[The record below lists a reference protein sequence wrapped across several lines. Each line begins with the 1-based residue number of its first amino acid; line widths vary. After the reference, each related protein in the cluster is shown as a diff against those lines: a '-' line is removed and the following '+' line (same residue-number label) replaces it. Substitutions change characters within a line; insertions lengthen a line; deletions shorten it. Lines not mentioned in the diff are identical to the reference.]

1 METRCSELLSRWRVG
16 RGSSPHVGRPWAL
29 VPLCGPGSPG
39 EVSGTPVTCLSGWE
53 HLPDNN
59 RQHSLSQIPSQRLLS
74 LTFPAI
80 DQKTFPFLKI
90 LTVNTYSC
98 FRFVGYYL
106 LCPWAFRGNILTRN
120 PFSFSQCISFSQ
132 FSFLQLSWLKFLSFS
147 GDKNMAFLN
156 LCHWKYATIF
166 KA

>member
-1 METRCSELLSRWRVG
+1 MVTYMQIGSEKNKCNVFFKNMFWISMY
-16 RGSSPHVGRPWAL
+16 
-29 VPLCGPGSPG
+29 
-39 EVSGTPVTCLSGWE
+39 
-53 HLPDNN
+53 
-59 RQHSLSQIPSQRLLS
+59 
-74 LTFPAI
+74 LTSFLTTER

-90 LTVNTYSC
+90 LNVNTYSC
-98 FRFVGYYL
+98 FRFVEYYL
-106 LCPWAFRGNILTRN
+106 LCPCAFRGNILTRN

-166 KA
+166 KAQEDFLPKQPIAFQKLVLPLT